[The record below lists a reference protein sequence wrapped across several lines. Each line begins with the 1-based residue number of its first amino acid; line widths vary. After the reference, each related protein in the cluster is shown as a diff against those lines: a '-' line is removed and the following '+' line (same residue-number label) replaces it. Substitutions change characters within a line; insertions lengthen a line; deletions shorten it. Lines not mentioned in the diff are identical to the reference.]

1 MMSVMVSR
9 ELKEA
14 FRAAT
19 RLPVEAQSRLAALI
33 MEEIEEIVDEQRWA
47 ALFADPRSEPLI
59 ARLAAAAVAEDDAG
73 LTEACD

>member
-1 MMSVMVSR
+1 MMLAMVSR

-19 RLPVEAQSRLAALI
+19 RLPPEAQRELAALI
-33 MEEIEEIVDEQRWA
+33 MEEIADEERWA

-59 ARLAAAAVAEDDAG
+59 ARLAAEAVAEDDAG
-73 LTEACD
+73 LTEPCD